1 MSASAETTPAADKK
15 VGGFTG
21 YQKFVVAILAFLQ
34 FTIILDFMI
43 ISPLGAM
50 VMPALSIT
58 TQQFGWIVSVYAFS
72 AGVSGIAAAGFADR
86 FDRKKLLLFFYVGF
100 ILGTLLCGVASTF
113 HLLLAARIVTGVFA
127 GVIGSVVLAIATDL
141 FPLEMRGRVMGLMQS
156 AFAASQIMGLPAGLF
171 FSNLWDWHAPFVM
184 IVVIGTVVGI
194 IIALKLK
201 PVDAHLHLKQE
212 RSPIGHLIATLTEPR
227 HTLAFCTTALLAT
240 GGYMLMPFGSAFTVN
255 NLKISLDHLPTIYLI
270 TGICTMFIGPVVGR
284 LSDKVGKFQ
293 TFLFGTTLSVV
304 MVLYYTRLGATPL
317 WGVILINVLLF
328 VGIFSRMIPSQ
339 ALMTAI
345 PEITKRGA
353 FNAISSSIQQVSGG
367 FASVLAGALVLQ
379 SLDGHLEHFERLGY
393 VVVGASL
400 VSLFFMSRIHRAVP
414 ERTA

>member
-1 MSASAETTPAADKK
+1 MPPSSDAKPATS
-15 VGGFTG
+15 FTG
-21 YQKFVVAILAFLQ
+21 YQKFVIAILAFLQ
-34 FTIILDFMI
+34 FTIILDFMV
-43 ISPLGAM
+43 ISPLGAL

-58 TQQFGWIVSVYAFS
+58 TQQFGWIVSAYAFS
-72 AGVSGIAAAGFADR
+72 AGASGILAAGFADR
-86 FDRKKLLLFFYVGF
+86 FDRKRLLLFFYVGF
-100 ILGTLLCGVASTF
+100 ILGTLLCGVAGTF
-113 HLLLAARIVTGVFA
+113 HLLLGARIVTGVFA

-156 AFAASQIMGLPAGLF
+156 AFASSQILGLPAALY
-171 FSNLWDWHAPFVM
+171 FSNLWDWHAPFIM
-184 IVVIGTVVGI
+184 IVVIGALVGVV
-194 IIALKLK
+194 IAARLK
-201 PVDAHLHLKQE
+201 PVDAHLSLKQE
-212 RSPIGHLIATLTEPR
+212 RSAFAHLTATLAEPR

-255 NLKISLDHLPTIYLI
+255 NLKIGLDHLPTIYLI

-284 LSDKVGKFQ
+284 LSDRIGKFP
-293 TFLFGTTLSVV
+293 TFLFGTVLSVV

-328 VGIFSRMIPSQ
+328 LGIFSRMIPSQ

-345 PEITKRGA
+345 PAITKRGA

-367 FASVLAGALVLQ
+367 VASVIAGALVLQ
-379 SLDGHLEHFERLGY
+379 NLDGHLEHFERIGY
-393 VVVGASL
+393 VVAGASL
-400 VSLFFMSRIHRAVP
+400 ITLFFMYRIHKAVP

>member
-1 MSASAETTPAADKK
+1 MSAAPAAKPATS
-15 VGGFTG
+15 FTG

-50 VMPALSIT
+50 VMPALEIS

-72 AGVSGIAAAGFADR
+72 AGVSGILAAGFADR

-100 ILGTLLCGVASTF
+100 ILGTLLCGVAGTF

-141 FPLEMRGRVMGLMQS
+141 FPLEMRGRVMGLMQT
-156 AFAASQIMGLPAGLF
+156 AFAASQILGLPAGLF
-171 FSNLWDWHAPFVM
+171 FSNLWNWHAPFIM
-184 IVVIGTVVGI
+184 IVVIGSLVGVV
-194 IIALKLK
+194 IALKLK
-201 PVDAHLHLKQE
+201 PVDAHLRLKQE
-212 RSPIGHLIATLTEPR
+212 KTPLAHLVATLTEPR

-255 NLKISLDHLPTIYLI
+255 NLKVGLEHLPTIYLI
-270 TGICTMFIGPVVGR
+270 TGVCTMFIGPVVGR
-284 LSDKVGKFQ
+284 LSDKAGKFQ
-293 TFLFGTTLSVV
+293 TFLFGTVLSIV

-317 WGVILINVLLF
+317 WAVVLINVLMFL
-328 VGIFSRMIPSQ
+328 GIFSRMIPSQ

-353 FNAISSSIQQVSGG
+353 FNAIGSSIQQVSGG

-379 SLDGHLEHFERLGY
+379 SADGHLEHFEHLGY
-393 VVVGASL
+393 VVVGAAL
-400 VSLFFMSRIHRAVP
+400 VSLFFMYRIHKAVP
-414 ERTA
+414 EKTA